1 MTHALEVV
9 VDVKK
14 IISSP
19 LNQPFLCNISTL
31 NFINFTHV
39 WIEKLFLLKLTFVY
53 IVEEVKSW
61 HNSSI
66 LYKVRRIVCFWLLW
80 ISEMFLKIQFHLFII
95 VGVEMDKFYLTQTTS
110 LEKLFHRYLHDL
122 SYHKPVYL
130 QQIKFLKSM
139 IFIVVICHLHFDI
152 DGITYDQL
160 LQSVKLSSSFW
171 QNMLPK

>member
-1 MTHALEVV
+1 MVNNKKTLKVLIDDSRVRSCGGCE
-9 VDVKK
+9 K

-95 VGVEMDKFYLTQTTS
+95 VGVFNADY
-110 LEKLFHRYLHDL
+110 
-122 SYHKPVYL
+122 
-130 QQIKFLKSM
+130 
-139 IFIVVICHLHFDI
+139 IFRKIIS
-152 DGITYDQL
+152 
-160 LQSVKLSSSFW
+160 SVSAWLII
-171 QNMLPK
+171 P